1 MSIVAKKSETI
12 TSRKVELLNA
22 DEKHTVAGLVEKFNE
37 LATLVNELVD
47 RPSRDRGPKSTR
59 DMSREDAWRVRFGD
73 LKDKSAKDAAK
84 ILGLSYGQVYSAR
97 GEYTFKDLQ
106 ADEYAIEEDE
116 PKADKAEESSS

>member
-1 MSIVAKKSETI
+1 MAIISKKSETI
-12 TSRKVELLNA
+12 TSRKVELLNV

-73 LKDKSAKDAAK
+73 LKSKSAKEAAK

-106 ADEYAIEEDE
+106 ADEYAIEDE
-116 PKADKAEESSS
+116 STEAEVESK